1 VKSLV
6 TKKTDNIILFPTNKI
21 VEKSTTGPVKDD
33 KFAKKLEQE
42 QTKQFVE
49 TTVDDISIDL
59 LRKFYNLA
67 IKTNKDTFTKDLAVL
82 VDVMRGLIYRDFDI
96 KHPAQILSDKL
107 VDLKTLK
114 DGSQSAKIDYTD
126 LIHKKHK
133 QHKPFSPDIKDE
145 LRDINDQAGM
155 FDGDDIND

>member
-1 VKSLV
+1 MN
-6 TKKTDNIILFPTNKI
+6 KKTDNIILFPTNKI

-107 VDLKTLK
+107 VDLKNLK
-114 DGSQSAKIDYTD
+114 DGSQSAKIDYTS
-126 LIHKKHK
+126 LLHTKHK

>member
-1 VKSLV
+1 M
-6 TKKTDNIILFPTNKI
+6 TNKKDNIILFPTNRI

>member
-1 VKSLV
+1 MNKKS
-6 TKKTDNIILFPTNKI
+6 DNIILFPTNKI

>member
-1 VKSLV
+1 MN
-6 TKKTDNIILFPTNKI
+6 KKTDNIILFPTNKI

>member
-1 VKSLV
+1 VN
-6 TKKTDNIILFPTNKI
+6 KKTDNIILFPTNKI

>member
-1 VKSLV
+1 M
-6 TKKTDNIILFPTNKI
+6 TKNKNDNIILFPTNKI

-33 KFAKKLEQE
+33 KFQKKLAQE

-82 VDVMRGLIYRDFDI
+82 VDVMRGLIYRDFNI

>member
-1 VKSLV
+1 M
-6 TKKTDNIILFPTNKI
+6 TDKKDNIILFPTNKI

>member
-1 VKSLV
+1 MN
-6 TKKTDNIILFPTNKI
+6 KKTDNIILFPTNKI

-82 VDVMRGLIYRDFDI
+82 VDVMRGLIYRDFNI

>member
-1 VKSLV
+1 VN
-6 TKKTDNIILFPTNKI
+6 KKTDNIILFPTNKI

-82 VDVMRGLIYRDFDI
+82 VDVMRGLIYRDFNI

>member
-1 VKSLV
+1 VK
-6 TKKTDNIILFPTNKI
+6 KKTDNIILFPTNKI

>member
-1 VKSLV
+1 M
-6 TKKTDNIILFPTNKI
+6 TNKKDNIILFPTNKI

>member
-1 VKSLV
+1 M
-6 TKKTDNIILFPTNKI
+6 TKNRNDNIILFPTNKI

-33 KFAKKLEQE
+33 KFQKKLAQE
-42 QTKQFVE
+42 QTKQFIE
-49 TTVDDISIDL
+49 TTVDDISIEL

-67 IKTNKDTFTKDLAVL
+67 IKTNKDSFTKDLAVL

-107 VDLKTLK
+107 VDLKKLK
-114 DGSQSAKIDYTD
+114 DGSQSAKINYTSLLD
-126 LIHKKHK
+126 IKHK

-155 FDGDDIND
+155 FDGDNIDE

>member
-1 VKSLV
+1 MY
-6 TKKTDNIILFPTNKI
+6 FCQP
-21 VEKSTTGPVKDD
+21 E
-33 KFAKKLEQE
+33 
-42 QTKQFVE
+42 
-49 TTVDDISIDL
+49 
-59 LRKFYNLA
+59 
-67 IKTNKDTFTKDLAVL
+67 
-82 VDVMRGLIYRDFDI
+82 

>member
-1 VKSLV
+1 MD
-6 TKKTDNIILFPTNKI
+6 DNGKIIPFPTSRI
-21 VEKSTTGPVKDD
+21 VEKSTTGPRKDD
-33 KFAKKLEQE
+33 KLSKKILDQ

-107 VDLKTLK
+107 VDLKKLK
-114 DGSQSAKIDYTD
+114 DGSQSAKIDYTSLLD
-126 LIHKKHK
+126 TKHK

>member
-6 TKKTDNIILFPTNKI
+6 NKKTDNIILFPTNKI